1 MSIARE
7 GLVFVAIAAA
17 LTAGGFW
24 LALSRRS
31 WGLWLLAFVL
41 LVVALWV
48 VYFFR
53 DPERTGPRGDRFVVS
68 PADGRVVMITEVE
81 EPAFLH
87 SKAIRISIFM
97 NIFNVHVNRYPVSGE
112 VAYLH
117 YNPGKFLNAASEKS
131 SLENEQMSVGIESG
145 GRKVLVRQIAGLIAR
160 RIANYARVGDSAMQ
174 GERMGIIRFGSRV
187 DVFLPTDAKVI
198 AKLGDTPAAGST
210 VLAELPQ

>member
-1 MSIARE
+1 MNIARE

-17 LTAGGFW
+17 LTAGAFW

-31 WGLWLLAFVL
+31 WGLWLIAFVI

-53 DPERTGPRGDRFVVS
+53 DPERTGLRGDRYVIS

-81 EPAFLH
+81 EPAFIE

-97 NIFNVHVNRYPVSGE
+97 NIFNVHVNRYPVSGK
-112 VAYLH
+112 VGFLH
-117 YNPGKFLNAASEKS
+117 YNAGKFLHAASEKA
-131 SLENEQMSVGIESG
+131 SLENEQMSVGLESG
-145 GRKVLVRQIAGLIAR
+145 GRRVLVTQIAGLIAR
-160 RIANYARVGDSAMQ
+160 RIANYSRMGDSVSQ

-187 DVFLPTDAKVI
+187 DVYVPLGSTVVT
-198 AKLGDTPAAGST
+198 KLGDTPVAGTT
-210 VLAELPQ
+210 VLAELPK